1 MPPPHLSHDR
11 DLILHKEIAIDFLKT
26 AQWLNGEISHQ
37 LEPLDITA
45 QQLKIL
51 SIVAQS
57 PNSQATVNEIKA
69 EMFDPMSNV
78 SRLLNKLMIKKLIIK
93 IRNQEDQ
100 RIVHIQITKAGVKL
114 MCLGKE
120 AMDKGLSSFG
130 KLEAEDLE
138 HFSKIL
144 KKVRK

>member
-1 MPPPHLSHDR
+1 M
-11 DLILHKEIAIDFLKT
+11 HKEIAINFLKT
-26 AQWLNGEISHQ
+26 AQWLNGEISHK
-37 LEPLDITA
+37 LEPFDITA

-69 EMFDPMSNV
+69 KMFDPMSNV
-78 SRLLNKLMIKKLIIK
+78 SRLLNKLMTKKLIIK

-100 RIVHIQITKAGVKL
+100 RIVHIQITKAGITL

-120 AMDKGLSSFG
+120 AMDQGLSSLG
-130 KLEAEDLE
+130 KLETEELE
-138 HFSKIL
+138 HLSKIL
-144 KKVRK
+144 RKVRK